1 MYTVYE
7 YIYVFKEI
15 AIALLYKHCSFSRW
29 QENPMDKK
37 WTFFH

>member
-7 YIYVFKEI
+7 YIYTCKE
-15 AIALLYKHCSFSRW
+15 IALLYKNCSFSRW